1 MLLTIGG
8 WVGLRKENQHI
19 LPASGWVVALGKEW
33 VKEWFH
39 LYERFPI
46 TIRRF
51 TSTLSRLCTRSA
63 SACTLAG
70 LPATRRQPFS
80 AAFYCTCPKSCAAQN
95 KM

>member
-46 TIRRF
+46 TMSVTGEYGF
-51 TSTLSRLCTRSA
+51 MKLM
-63 SACTLAG
+63 
-70 LPATRRQPFS
+70 
-80 AAFYCTCPKSCAAQN
+80 K
-95 KM
+95 